1 MSILGNPPWYFS
13 TTRKYITMFGRI
25 FSHIQITRTL
35 SDDRT
40 QLITVPLTYA
50 AKEKMMT
57 RMISDPAIDR
67 QTAIILPVMSF
78 EMTGLRYD
86 GNRKLP
92 TVNRYAVIDTTDK
105 NKLQYQYNPVPY
117 NLDMKLYVY
126 VKNNEDGTKIVEQ
139 ILPFFTPD
147 WTLTANLV
155 PELNIKPDIPII
167 LNNVS
172 FDDTYS
178 GDFKE
183 RRAIIWTLD
192 FTLKGYF
199 YGPVRKSAIIKFAN
213 TNFYIPTTNTA
224 AQGVGITG
232 VAERVT
238 IQPGLTSN
246 GQPTSNVSLTV
257 PYANIEV
264 DDDYGFVEVITN
276 LISEE
281 DIT

>member
-1 MSILGNPPWYFS
+1 
-13 TTRKYITMFGRI
+13 MFGRI

-78 EMTGLRYD
+78 EMTGLKYD

-224 AQGVGITG
+224 AQGVGITDP
-232 VAERVT
+232 AERLT
-238 IQPGLTSN
+238 IQPGLTVD
-246 GQPTSNVSLTV
+246 GEPTSNASLTV
-257 PYANIEV
+257 PYADIEV